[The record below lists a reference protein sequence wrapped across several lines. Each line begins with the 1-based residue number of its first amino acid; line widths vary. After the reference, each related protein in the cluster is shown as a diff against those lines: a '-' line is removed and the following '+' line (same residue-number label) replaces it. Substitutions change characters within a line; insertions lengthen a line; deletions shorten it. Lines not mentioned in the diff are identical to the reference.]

1 MFMLTSLPWL
11 YPYKFSCILS
21 HNTNHLIHAE
31 LDIVYKLVSKAF
43 TLWHV
48 GTTAQQQK
56 KHVLFYGHSGVHKT
70 IMKVNKEHMKD

>member
-1 MFMLTSLPWL
+1 M
-11 YPYKFSCILS
+11 
-21 HNTNHLIHAE
+21 
-31 LDIVYKLVSKAF
+31 YKLVSKAF